1 MASKFIF
8 TLQNYFAKI
17 IGGES
22 MIDVTLIGTA
32 ALMPIP
38 QRALTAAFLTCGGH
52 SILFDCGEGTQTA
65 ARKVGVNLM
74 KTDIIALTHYHGDH
88 ILGLPGLLKTMWR
101 AQRTEPLYIT
111 GPEGLWNKAMEP
123 ILRLTGQTPYPIE
136 LITLPED
143 GLPLDTLFKGWSAAM
158 LIPFKTEHKVTSQ
171 GYCFTLSRAGKFL
184 PQKAKALN
192 IPVNLW
198 KILQGGQSVQLGDI
212 TITPQQVLGEPRRG
226 LKVVFTGD
234 TTLCDSLI
242 DAATDADLMISE
254 ATYGD
259 NAQTLKAIENG
270 HMTFAQAAEVAK
282 KAGVKQLWLSHYSQ
296 MIQNPKDYLLNA
308 TAIFENTICGQDG
321 MSTTLQF

>member
-1 MASKFIF
+1 
-8 TLQNYFAKI
+8 
-17 IGGES
+17 
-22 MIDVTLIGTA
+22 MIDITLIGTA

-38 QRALTAAFLTCGGH
+38 ERALTAAFLSCNGY

-65 ARKVGVNLM
+65 ARKAGVNLM

-101 AQRTEPLYIT
+101 AQRTEPIYIT

-123 ILRLTGQTPYPIE
+123 ILRLTGKTPYPIE
-136 LITLPED
+136 LLELPAD
-143 GLPLDTLFKGWSAAM
+143 GLQLSELIKGWTAAK
-158 LIPFKTEHKVTSQ
+158 LTAFKTEHKVASQ
-171 GYCFTLSRAGKFL
+171 GYCFTLERAGKFL

-198 KILQGGQSVQLGDI
+198 KILQSGQSVQFDDT
-212 TITPQQVLGEPRRG
+212 TILPEQVLGEPRKG
-226 LKVVFTGD
+226 LKFVFTGD

-242 DAATDADLMISE
+242 DAAKDADLMISE

-282 KAGVKQLWLSHYSQ
+282 RANVKQLWLAHYSQ
-296 MIQNPKDYLLNA
+296 MITAPHDYLPNA
-308 TAIFENTICGQDG
+308 TAIFANTICGHDG
-321 MSTTLQF
+321 LSTTLRFED